1 MLYHPGDR
9 QINDGRGD
17 KDFVGRKGLGHDGA
31 RHAGD
36 VVHGDH
42 ADQRRALE
50 QADHFVTVARQ
61 RQAHGNRCGDVQEA
75 LPRGQ
80 PERAPGLVQAL
91 VHAADGGAEYL
102 CRVGPAVERQGNHR
116 APERLAQD
124 GPQHAVAQPFKLGQ
138 AVVDDEQLH
147 QHRCAAKH
155 IAVGER
161 RPGEQPVA
169 ADAHQGRANAQPGAD
184 QERHHQQLQGEHDA
198 AGDFRQR
205 CDDQH
210 QVEVQGAPF
219 APRLM
224 ARAPS
229 NEGATFISSSPGNGW
244 RVSPGAPPRT
254 PPMWLNTGRCPPRS
268 CTSRMVFR

>member
-50 QADHFVTVARQ
+50 QADHFVAIGRQ
-61 RQAHGNRCGDVQEA
+61 GQAHGNRRGDVQEA
-75 LPRGQ
+75 LLRGQ

-91 VHAADGGAEYL
+91 VHATDSRAEDL
-102 CRVGPAVERQGNHR
+102 CRVGATVERQRDHR

-124 GPQHAVAQPFKLGQ
+124 RPQQAVAQPFELGQ

-161 RPGEQPVA
+161 RPREEQFA
-169 ADAHQGRANAQPGAD
+169 ADAHQCRANAQPGSD
-184 QERHHQQLQGEHDA
+184 QERHHQQLQGEHYA

-205 CDDQH
+205 CSDQH

-219 APRLM
+219 ARRLV

-229 NEGATFISSSPGNGW
+229 NDGATLIGSSPGNGW
-244 RVSPGAPPRT
+244 RVSPGVPLRPLPA
-254 PPMWLNTGRCPPRS
+254 W
-268 CTSRMVFR
+268 